1 MKNKKLVI
9 TIAAVVVLGVV
20 VGLAACAPKAANSV
34 GNPTPNVQQSSA
46 TPTPDKF
53 GVVKAAQWADAY
65 PYEYESYLANA
76 YNTPPEA
83 DYPSCDYTA
92 LGGTEEDTTSALP
105 EGFEG
110 DTLIQAVQKSAKL
123 DYLET
128 NPEIKTL
135 GKGYGYAK
143 YYTEP
148 ASHVYSLWTVTHN
161 GRVADGTKTKAA
173 CITCKSPQYSNYVD
187 EHGDSTHALAF
198 NDVVGQFDENISCAS
213 CHANTPMK
221 DGEVYLEVDRA
232 EWIRSM
238 GDDAGNTIEGE
249 VCGQCHCDY
258 SMAPGT
264 SIPTSPYDNGR
275 VDMVP
280 EKALQWYDDH
290 EFVDWTYTST
300 GAKMLAIRHAEY
312 EFVYGGDNEILPMGS
327 HMNQLGYDC
336 ADCHMATTT
345 AEDGTVYASHEWIS
359 PLDNQELIDRDCS
372 TCHADIRAE
381 VKAWQDEIDPA
392 TTELGVRCEQY
403 IKNLESKVATEME
416 DSTGTKVLTLNEAF
430 AESNGIDST
439 TLARLQWIQR
449 ASAYY
454 WNLAAAENSEGAH
467 NPTYYWYC
475 LDKGNELLDEADEL
489 LGMSSK
495 AA

>member
-1 MKNKKLVI
+1 MKSKKLLI
-9 TIAAVVVLGVV
+9 TVAIVAVVGII
-20 VGLAACAPKAANSV
+20 VGLAACAPKANTTTV
-34 GNPTPNVQQSSA
+34 GNPTPNVQQSNA

-53 GVVKAAQWADAY
+53 GVVKASQWAEEY
-65 PYEYESYLANA
+65 PYEYKSYLANST
-76 YNTPPEA
+76 NTPPASDYNGGEYCA
-83 DYPSCDYTA
+83 EGYPSK
-92 LGGTEEDTTSALP
+92 TEDVTSALP
-105 EGFEG
+105 EGYQYV
-110 DTLIQAVQKSAKL
+110 DANKL

-148 ASHVYSLWTVTHN
+148 ASHVFSVWTVTHN
-161 GRVADGTKTKAA
+161 GRVSDGAKTKAA
-173 CITCKSPQYSNYVD
+173 CITCKSPQYSNLVD
-187 EHGDSTHALAF
+187 MEGAEVHARPF
-198 NDVVGQFDENISCAS
+198 NDVVGEIDENISCAS

-221 DGEVYLEVDRA
+221 DGKVYLEVDRA

-290 EFVDWTYTST
+290 EFVDWTYAST

-312 EFVYGGDNEILPMGS
+312 EFIYGGDNDILPMGS
-327 HMNQLGYDC
+327 HMQNLGYDC
-336 ADCHMATTT
+336 GDCHMATTT

-359 PLDNQELIDRDCS
+359 PLDNKELIDRDCS
-372 TCHADIRAE
+372 SCHADIVAE
-381 VKAWQDEIDPA
+381 VRAIQNEIDPA
-392 TTELGVRCEQY
+392 TTKLGVRCEQF
-403 IKNLESKVATEME
+403 IKNLETKVATEQ
-416 DSTGTKVLTLNEAF
+416 DDAANPGTKVLKLDEEF
-430 AESNGIDST
+430 ATSNGIDAT
-439 TLARLQWIQR
+439 TLARLQWLQR
-449 ASAYY
+449 ASCYY

-467 NPTYYWYC
+467 NPTYYKYC
-475 LDKGNELLDEADEL
+475 LDKGNELLDEGDKL
-489 LGMSSK
+489 LGMSS

>member
-1 MKNKKLVI
+1 MKNKKAWI
-9 TIAAVVVLGVV
+9 TIAIVAVVGIV
-20 VGLAACAPKAANSV
+20 VGLAACAPKAANKTI

-53 GVVKAAQWADAY
+53 GVVKAGQWAEEY
-65 PYEYESYLANA
+65 PYEYQSYLANST
-76 YNTPPEA
+76 NTPPKGDYIGGTYCAEG
-83 DYPSCDYTA
+83 YPSK
-92 LGGTEEDTTSALP
+92 TEDVTSTLP
-105 EGFEG
+105 DGYEYV
-110 DTLIQAVQKSAKL
+110 DANKM

-148 ASHVYSLWTVTHN
+148 ASHVFSIWSVTHN
-161 GRVADGTKTKAA
+161 GRVGDGTKTKAA
-173 CITCKSPQYSNYVD
+173 CITCKSPQYSNLVD
-187 EHGDSTHALAF
+187 MEGAEVHLRPF
-198 NDVVGQFDENISCAS
+198 NEVVGEIDENISCAS

-221 DGEVYLEVDRA
+221 DGKVYLEVDRA
-232 EWIRSM
+232 EWVRSL
-238 GDDAGNTIEGE
+238 GADAGNTLEGE

-290 EFVDWTYTST
+290 AFVDWTYAST

-312 EFVYGGDNEILPMGS
+312 EFVYGGDNVILPMGS

-336 ADCHMATTT
+336 GDCHMATTK
-345 AEDGTVYASHEWIS
+345 APDGTVYASHEWIS

-372 TCHADIRAE
+372 SCHADIKAE
-381 VKAWQDEIDPA
+381 VRAWQNEIDPA
-392 TTELGVRCEQY
+392 TTKLGVRCEQF
-403 IKNLESKVATEME
+403 IKNLETKVATEQE
-416 DSTGTKVLTLNEAF
+416 DTANPGTKVLKLDEGF
-430 AESNGIDST
+430 ATQNGIDSA
-439 TLARLQWIQR
+439 TLERLQWLQR
-449 ASAYY
+449 ASCYY

-467 NPTYYWYC
+467 NPTYYRYC
-475 LDKGNELLDEADEL
+475 LDKGNELLDEGDAL
-489 LGMSSK
+489 LGMSS

>member
-1 MKNKKLVI
+1 MKSKKLLI
-9 TIAAVVVLGVV
+9 TVAIVAVVGII
-20 VGLAACAPKAANSV
+20 VGLAACAPKANTTTV
-34 GNPTPNVQQSSA
+34 GNPTPNVQQSNA

-53 GVVKAAQWADAY
+53 GVVKASQWAEEY
-65 PYEYESYLANA
+65 PYEYKSYLANST
-76 YNTPPEA
+76 NTPPASDYNGGEYCA
-83 DYPSCDYTA
+83 EGYPSK
-92 LGGTEEDTTSALP
+92 TEDVTSALP
-105 EGFEG
+105 EGYQYV
-110 DTLIQAVQKSAKL
+110 DANKL

-148 ASHVYSLWTVTHN
+148 ASHVFSVWTVTHN
-161 GRVADGTKTKAA
+161 GRVSDGAKTKAA
-173 CITCKSPQYSNYVD
+173 CITCKSPQYSNLVD
-187 EHGDSTHALAF
+187 MEGAEVHARPF
-198 NDVVGQFDENISCAS
+198 NDVVGEIDENISCAS

-221 DGEVYLEVDRA
+221 DGKVYLEVDRA
-232 EWIRSM
+232 EWVRSM
-238 GDDAGNTIEGE
+238 GADAGNTIEGE

-290 EFVDWTYTST
+290 EFVDWTYAST

-312 EFVYGGDNEILPMGS
+312 EFIYGGDNDILPMGS
-327 HMNQLGYDC
+327 HMQNLGYDC
-336 ADCHMATTT
+336 GDCHMATTT

-359 PLDNQELIDRDCS
+359 PLDNKELIDRDCS
-372 TCHADIRAE
+372 SCHADIVAE
-381 VKAWQDEIDPA
+381 VRAIQNEIDPA
-392 TTELGVRCEQY
+392 TTVLGQRCEQF
-403 IKNLESKVATEME
+403 IKNLEIKVATEQ
-416 DSTGTKVLTLNEAF
+416 DDAANPGTKVLKLDEEF
-430 AESNGIDST
+430 ATSNGIDAT
-439 TLARLQWIQR
+439 TLARLQWLQR
-449 ASAYY
+449 ASCYY

-467 NPTYYWYC
+467 NPTYYKYC
-475 LDKGNELLDEADEL
+475 LDKGNELLDEGDKL
-489 LGMSSK
+489 MGMSS

>member
-1 MKNKKLVI
+1 MKSKKLLI
-9 TIAAVVVLGVV
+9 TVAIVAVVGII
-20 VGLAACAPKAANSV
+20 VGLAACAPKANTTTV
-34 GNPTPNVQQSSA
+34 GNPTPTVKESSA

-53 GVVKAAQWADAY
+53 GVVKASQWAEEY
-65 PYEYESYLANA
+65 PYEYQSYLANST
-76 YNTPPEA
+76 NTPPSA
-83 DYPSCDYTA
+83 DYN
-92 LGGTEEDTTSALP
+92 GGSYCAEGYMSQTEDVTSALP
-105 EGFEG
+105 EGYTYV
-110 DTLIQAVQKSAKL
+110 DANKM

-148 ASHVYSLWTVTHN
+148 ASHVFSLWSVTHN
-161 GRVADGTKTKAA
+161 GRVGDGTKTKAA
-173 CITCKSPQYSNYVD
+173 CITCKTPQYSNLVD
-187 EHGDSTHALAF
+187 MEGAEVHARPF
-198 NDVVGQFDENISCAS
+198 NEVVGELDENISCAS

-221 DGEVYLEVDRA
+221 DGKVYLEVDRA
-232 EWIRSM
+232 EWVRSM

-258 SMAPGT
+258 SMAPVT

-290 EFVDWTYTST
+290 EFVDWTYAST

-327 HMNQLGYDC
+327 HMQNLGYDC
-336 ADCHMATTT
+336 GDCHMATTT
-345 AEDGTVYASHEWIS
+345 AADGTVYASHEWIS

-372 TCHADIRAE
+372 SCHADIVAE
-381 VKAWQDEIDPA
+381 VRAIQNEIDPA
-392 TTELGVRCEQY
+392 TTMLGQRCEQY
-403 IKNLESKVATEME
+403 IKNLETKVATEQ
-416 DSTGTKVLTLNEAF
+416 DDAANPGTKVLKLDEEF
-430 AESNGIDST
+430 AASNGIDAT
-439 TLARLQWIQR
+439 TLERLQWLQR
-449 ASAYY
+449 ASCYY

-467 NPTYYWYC
+467 NPTYYRYC
-475 LDKGNELLDEADEL
+475 LDKGNELLDEADAL
-489 LGMSSK
+489 LGMSS

>member
-1 MKNKKLVI
+1 MKSKKLLI
-9 TIAAVVVLGVV
+9 TVAIVAVVGII
-20 VGLAACAPKAANSV
+20 VGLAACAPKANTTTV
-34 GNPTPNVQQSSA
+34 GNPTPNVQQSDA

-53 GVVKAAQWADAY
+53 GVVKATQWAEAY
-65 PYEYESYLANA
+65 PHEYQSYLANSK
-76 YNTPPEA
+76 NTPPA
-83 DYPSCDYTA
+83 GDYIDGEYRAEGYTSQ
-92 LGGTEEDTTSALP
+92 TEDVTSTLP
-105 EGFEG
+105 EGYEYV
-110 DTLIQAVQKSAKL
+110 DANKM

-148 ASHVYSLWTVTHN
+148 ASHVFSLWSVTHN

-173 CITCKSPQYSNYVD
+173 CITCKSPQYSNLVD
-187 EHGDSTHALAF
+187 MEGESVHLRPF
-198 NDVVGQFDENISCAS
+198 NEVIGELDENISCAS

-221 DGEVYLEVDRA
+221 DGKVYLEVDRA
-232 EWIRSM
+232 EWVRSM
-238 GDDAGNTIEGE
+238 GSDAGNTIEGE

-290 EFVDWTYTST
+290 EFVDWTYAST

-312 EFVYGGDNEILPMGS
+312 EFIYGGDNDILPMGS
-327 HMNQLGYDC
+327 HMQNLGYDC
-336 ADCHMATTT
+336 GDCHMATTT

-359 PLDNQELIDRDCS
+359 PLDNKELIDRDCS
-372 TCHADIRAE
+372 SCHADIVAE
-381 VKAWQDEIDPA
+381 VRAIQNEIDPA
-392 TTELGVRCEQY
+392 TTKLGVRCEQF
-403 IKNLESKVATEME
+403 IKNLETKVATEQ
-416 DSTGTKVLTLNEAF
+416 DDAANPGTKVLKLDEEF
-430 AESNGIDST
+430 ATSNGIDAT
-439 TLARLQWIQR
+439 TLARLQWLQR
-449 ASAYY
+449 ASCYY

-467 NPTYYWYC
+467 NPTYYRYC
-475 LDKGNELLDEADEL
+475 LDKGNELLDEADAL
-489 LGMSSK
+489 LGMSS

>member
-1 MKNKKLVI
+1 MKSKKLLI
-9 TIAAVVVLGVV
+9 TVAIVAVVGII
-20 VGLAACAPKAANSV
+20 VGLAACAPKANTTTV
-34 GNPTPNVQQSSA
+34 GNPTPNVQQSNA

-53 GVVKAAQWADAY
+53 GVVKASQWAEEY
-65 PYEYESYLANA
+65 PYEYKSYLANST
-76 YNTPPEA
+76 NTPPASDYNGGEYCA
-83 DYPSCDYTA
+83 EGYPSK
-92 LGGTEEDTTSALP
+92 TEDVTSALP
-105 EGFEG
+105 EGYQYV
-110 DTLIQAVQKSAKL
+110 DANKL

-148 ASHVYSLWTVTHN
+148 ASHVFSVWTVTHN
-161 GRVADGTKTKAA
+161 GRVSDGAKTKAA
-173 CITCKSPQYSNYVD
+173 CITCKSPQYSNLVD
-187 EHGDSTHALAF
+187 MEGAEVHARPF
-198 NDVVGQFDENISCAS
+198 NDVVGEIDENISCAS

-221 DGEVYLEVDRA
+221 DGKVYLEVDRA
-232 EWIRSM
+232 EWVRSM
-238 GDDAGNTIEGE
+238 GADAGNTIEGE

-290 EFVDWTYTST
+290 EFVDWTYAST

-312 EFVYGGDNEILPMGS
+312 EFIYGGDNEILPQGS
-327 HMNQLGYDC
+327 HMQNLGYDC
-336 ADCHMATTT
+336 GDCHMATTT

-359 PLDNQELIDRDCS
+359 PLDNKELIDRDCS
-372 TCHADIRAE
+372 SCHADIVAE
-381 VKAWQDEIDPA
+381 VRAIQNEIDPA
-392 TTELGVRCEQY
+392 TTVLGQRCEQY
-403 IKNLESKVATEME
+403 IKNLETKVATEQ
-416 DSTGTKVLTLNEAF
+416 DDAANPGTKVLKLDEEF
-430 AESNGIDST
+430 ATSNGIDAT
-439 TLARLQWIQR
+439 TLARLQWLQR
-449 ASAYY
+449 ASCYY

-467 NPTYYWYC
+467 NPTYYKYC
-475 LDKGNELLDEADEL
+475 LDKGNALLDEADAL
-489 LGMSSK
+489 LGMSS

>member
-1 MKNKKLVI
+1 MRNKKLAI
-9 TIAAVVVLGVV
+9 TICSVVTVAIIAGV
-20 VGLAACAPKAANSV
+20 GACAPKANTITV
-34 GNPTPNVQQSSA
+34 GNPAPNVQQA
-46 TPTPDKF
+46 TITPTPDRF
-53 GVVKAAQWADAY
+53 GVVKASQWAEAY

-76 YNTPPEA
+76 TNTPPA
-83 DYPSCDYTA
+83 GDYLEGSYCAEGYA
-92 LGGTEEDTTSALP
+92 SKTEDVTSALP
-105 EGFEG
+105 EGYEYTDAG
-110 DTLIQAVQKSAKL
+110 KM

-148 ASHVYSLWTVTHN
+148 ASHVYSLWSVAHN

-173 CITCKSPQYSNYVD
+173 CITCKTPQYSNLVD
-187 EHGDSTHALAF
+187 MEGAEVHARPF
-198 NDVVGQFDENISCAS
+198 NEVIGELDENISCAS

-232 EWIRSM
+232 EWVRSM

-280 EKALQWYDDH
+280 EKAIQWYNDH
-290 EFVDWTYTST
+290 GFVDWTYAST

-312 EFVYGGDNEILPMGS
+312 EFVYGGDGDILPQGS
-327 HMNQLGYDC
+327 HMQQLGYDC
-336 ADCHMATTT
+336 ADCHMATTK
-345 AEDGTVYASHEWIS
+345 AADGTVYASHEWIS

-372 TCHADIRAE
+372 TCHADIKAE
-381 VKAWQDEIDPA
+381 VRAWQNEIDPA
-392 TTELGVRCEQY
+392 TTELGQRCERF
-403 IKNLESKVATEME
+403 IKNLEAKVATEQDDE
-416 DSTGTKVLTLNEAF
+416 ANPGQKVLKLDEAF
-430 AESNGIDST
+430 AAENGIDTT
-439 TLARLQWIQR
+439 TLARLQQIQR
-449 ASAYY
+449 ESCYY

-467 NPTYYWYC
+467 NPNYYRHT
-475 LDKGNELLDEADEL
+475 LEQGSKLLDEGDEL

>member
-1 MKNKKLVI
+1 MKSKKLFI
-9 TIAAVVVLGVV
+9 TVAIVAVVGII
-20 VGLAACAPKAANSV
+20 VGLAACAPKANTTTV
-34 GNPTPNVQQSSA
+34 GNPTPNVQQSNA

-53 GVVKAAQWADAY
+53 GVVKASQWAEEY
-65 PYEYESYLANA
+65 PYEYKSYLANST
-76 YNTPPEA
+76 NTPPASDYNGGEYCA
-83 DYPSCDYTA
+83 EGYPSK
-92 LGGTEEDTTSALP
+92 TEDVTSALP
-105 EGFEG
+105 EGYQYV
-110 DTLIQAVQKSAKL
+110 DANKL

-148 ASHVYSLWTVTHN
+148 ASHVFSVWTVTHN
-161 GRVADGTKTKAA
+161 GRVSDGAKTKAA
-173 CITCKSPQYSNYVD
+173 CITCKSPQYSNLVD
-187 EHGDSTHALAF
+187 MEGAEVHARPF
-198 NDVVGQFDENISCAS
+198 NDVVGEIDENISCAS

-221 DGEVYLEVDRA
+221 DGKVYLEVDRA
-232 EWIRSM
+232 EWVRSM
-238 GDDAGNTIEGE
+238 GADAGNTIEGE

-290 EFVDWTYTST
+290 EFVDWTYAST

-312 EFVYGGDNEILPMGS
+312 EFIYGGDNDILPMGS
-327 HMNQLGYDC
+327 HMQNLGYDC
-336 ADCHMATTT
+336 GDCHMATTT

-359 PLDNQELIDRDCS
+359 PLDNKELIDRDCS
-372 TCHADIRAE
+372 SCHADIVAE
-381 VKAWQDEIDPA
+381 VRAIQNEIDPA
-392 TTELGVRCEQY
+392 TTVLGQRCEQF
-403 IKNLESKVATEME
+403 IKNLEIKVATEQ
-416 DSTGTKVLTLNEAF
+416 DDAANPGTKVLKLDEEF
-430 AESNGIDST
+430 ATSNGIDAT
-439 TLARLQWIQR
+439 TLARLQWLQR
-449 ASAYY
+449 ASCYY

-467 NPTYYWYC
+467 NPTYYKYC
-475 LDKGNELLDEADEL
+475 LDKGNELLDEGDKL
-489 LGMSSK
+489 LGMSS